1 MVKEKNFVAIQDFS
15 LSLDNGKSTL
25 NVKRGETLEF
35 DGLNVIIRGQ
45 SGVVRPLAKV
55 IGEWII
61 PTKQKVIKVKNKLAR
76 PSRNATA
83 GRLIEHSDFS
93 SDPLNVVQKYQDD
106 SLETLVKKY
115 EAPQKT
121 EITDD
126 LADARKEVKVINDD
140 DREVMKVSAVDKT
153 KTNTNGV
160 EIRDIEEKE
169 KVLLSPDGMVVK
181 ETNYEKGKERE
192 EDKKPPK
199 LKVDTE
205 SEGKIVRKTSSGKSS
220 KKKIDVSTLPESE
233 VIETDIDVTETS
245 YPAVQTTEV
254 GSSTQAHIEKQ
265 KTRKKRA
272 RKTAKSTLKKE
283 TIIDTNG
290 QDASIV
296 SKVSD
301 EASSTVSY
309 DDGIVSRVTVGASG
323 DMEVGEATFSSN
335 QTDDPGVS
343 VTSEGDNLSE
353 LVKEESN
360 DVRIENNEVSIDDI
374 DIKDLLSDVD

>member
-1 MVKEKNFVAIQDFS
+1 MVKEKNYVAIQDFS

-25 NVKRGETLEF
+25 NVKRGEVLEF
-35 DGLNVIIRGQ
+35 DGLNVNIRGQ
-45 SGVVRPLAKV
+45 SGVVKPLAKV
-55 IGEWII
+55 IGEWIV
-61 PTKQKVIKVKNKLAR
+61 PATQKVVKVKNKLAR
-76 PSRNATA
+76 PSRNVSG

-115 EAPQKT
+115 EVPQKT
-121 EITDD
+121 EVTDD

-140 DREVMKVSAVDKT
+140 DREVMKVSTVDKT
-153 KTNTNGV
+153 RTNTNGV
-160 EIRDIEEKE
+160 EIKNIEEKK

-181 ETNYEKGKERE
+181 ETSYEEGKERE

-205 SEGKIVRKTSSGKSS
+205 SEGKVVKVTSSGKSR
-220 KKKIDVSTLPESE
+220 KKKIDVSTLPENE
-233 VIETDIDVTETS
+233 IIETDIDLTETS
-245 YPAVQTTEV
+245 YPAIQTTEV

-265 KTRKKRA
+265 KTRKKS
-272 RKTAKSTLKKE
+272 AKKASKSASKKE
-283 TIIDTNG
+283 VIMDTNG
-290 QDASIV
+290 QDANIV

-301 EASSTVSY
+301 KTSSTVSY
-309 DDGIVSRVTVGASG
+309 EDGIVSKVTVGSPG
-323 DMEVGEATFSSN
+323 EMKVGEASFSSN

-343 VTSEGDNLSE
+343 ITSEGHNLSE
-353 LVKEESN
+353 LIKEEKN